1 MLPSLKS
8 IRENVEYITL
18 VYQTVSNRG
27 NPISEAALDAIESA
41 RTGKLL
47 DEVCLYEPD
56 FRLSAKAN
64 ETNKRSL
71 GLELAKAKNC
81 THFFT
86 MDSDE
91 FYHERELREAKN
103 AIIRHKLLKTF
114 CHSYMHLKS
123 PRYRCLDTTNVCFI
137 HAINARSRVGRYP
150 CPVPNVD
157 STRVIHTPQGLVA
170 RLLNK
175 KYHLFSPD
183 QVAMYHMNFVR
194 ADGLRSKLGNTSTD
208 DRDFLEGIRKN
219 IDVWRPGE
227 VFTFPRKGKFTFYQ
241 VNNDFNTFDPYEE
254 EGRSS
259 AAP

>member
-18 VYQTVSNRG
+18 VYQTISNRG

-91 FYHERELREAKN
+91 FYHERN
-103 AIIRHKLLKTF
+103 
-114 CHSYMHLKS
+114 
-123 PRYRCLDTTNVCFI
+123 
-137 HAINARSRVGRYP
+137 
-150 CPVPNVD
+150 
-157 STRVIHTPQGLVA
+157 
-170 RLLNK
+170 
-175 KYHLFSPD
+175 
-183 QVAMYHMNFVR
+183 
-194 ADGLRSKLGNTSTD
+194 
-208 DRDFLEGIRKN
+208 
-219 IDVWRPGE
+219 
-227 VFTFPRKGKFTFYQ
+227 
-241 VNNDFNTFDPYEE
+241 
-254 EGRSS
+254 
-259 AAP
+259 